1 MKFQY
6 ILLATT
12 LMVLVSCGEEKTID
26 ASQISLEQVLNSKN
40 LDSLKAKKDELYTN
54 QQEISKQLK
63 LLNDRIAILDENSKL
78 PLVTT
83 IQSQAEVFNHYIELQ
98 GNVTT
103 KSVVTI
109 SSEFNGLLT
118 NVFVKEGEK
127 VAKGQVLAKIDDG
140 GLSQQIAQM
149 EIQKDLAKT
158 TFERQKRLWEQN
170 IGSEIQYLQAKSN
183 YEAQTEAI
191 NQMKQQLGKTRVTA
205 PFSGTIDEIFIEQ
218 GNLVTAGLSLMRLV
232 NLSNMYI
239 ETDVP
244 ERYIADVTQGK
255 SVDIEF
261 PVLGKRM
268 SSTVRQA
275 SDYINPANRTYV
287 IEIPVTEPDPNIK
300 PNLTAR
306 LKINDY
312 SNDEAILIP
321 QSIISEDAEGAQYVY
336 ILKDVKN
343 NIGTVQRV
351 DITTGKT
358 QDDVIEV
365 LSGITTDM
373 QLIKEGARSVKN
385 GQRVKI
391 ETKA

>member
-1 MKFQY
+1 M
-6 ILLATT
+6 
-12 LMVLVSCGEEKTID
+12 SCGEDKSID
-26 ASQISLEQVLNSKN
+26 ASQISIEKVLNSTN
-40 LDSLKAKKDELYTN
+40 LDSLKAKKDQLYAER
-54 QQEISKQLK
+54 QDISNQLK
-63 LLNDRIAILDENSKL
+63 QVNDRIAALDENSNL

-83 IQSQAEVFNHYIELQ
+83 FKSQTEVFKHYVELQ

-103 KSVVTI
+103 KNVVTI

-118 NVFVKEGEK
+118 RVFVKEGEK
-127 VAKGQVLAKIDDG
+127 VYKGQVLAKIDDG

-239 ETDVP
+239 KTDVP
-244 ERYIADVTQGK
+244 ERYIANVTQGK
-255 SVDIEF
+255 SVNIEF

-287 IEIPVTEPDPNIK
+287 IEIPIPQDNPNIK

-343 NIGTVQRV
+343 NIGTVERIN
-351 DITTGKT
+351 ITTGRT
-358 QDDVIEV
+358 QNDIIEI

-391 ETKA
+391 ENKA

>member
-63 LLNDRIAILDENSKL
+63 LLNDRIAVLDENSKL

-127 VAKGQVLAKIDDG
+127 VYKGQVLAKIDDG

-287 IEIPVTEPDPNIK
+287 IEIPVTQPDPNIK